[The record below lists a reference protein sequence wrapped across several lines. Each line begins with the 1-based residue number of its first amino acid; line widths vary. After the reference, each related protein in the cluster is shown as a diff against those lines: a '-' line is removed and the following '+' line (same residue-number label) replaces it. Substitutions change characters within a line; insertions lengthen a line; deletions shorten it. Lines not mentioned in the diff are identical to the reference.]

1 MSTEST
7 RTFKTLPLGE
17 HFSDWLVVAVTLI
30 ALLAGWFLK
39 SSVENRSV
47 LLESQAIHAET
58 PQGWHNIV
66 PQGNEVLHISDPMS
80 SGFGTTY
87 IMQSIPVEAGS
98 GVGQAASLLTLQRGQ
113 QLTAY
118 RVLDQQPVT
127 VYGQAAYE
135 LSYVFVESDPNLTH
149 DKFPNIV
156 RGLDYIYL
164 AGDHVVVVT
173 YWAEKQTYEYDLGR
187 FQRFL
192 KSLKF

>member
-1 MSTEST
+1 MTEST
-7 RTFKTLPLGE
+7 PTKKIFSFGE
-17 HFSDWLVVAVTLI
+17 HFSEWLVAAIVLV
-30 ALLAGWFLK
+30 ALLAGWLYK

-47 LLESQAIHAET
+47 TFEATGIRAQT
-58 PQGWHNIV
+58 PQGWLSMT
-66 PQGNEVLHISDPMS
+66 PQGNEVLHVSDPLS

-87 IMQSIPVEAGS
+87 LVQRIPVEAGS
-98 GVGQAASLLTLQRGQ
+98 AVGQAASLLTLQRGQ

-118 RVLDQQPVT
+118 RVLDQKPVT

-164 AGDHVVVVT
+164 EGDHVVVVT
-173 YWAEKQTYEYDLGR
+173 YWAEKQTYDYDLGR

-192 KSLKF
+192 KSLEF

>member
-1 MSTEST
+1 MTESS
-7 RTFKTLPLGE
+7 RTFKTFSPSE
-17 HFSDWLVVAVTLI
+17 HFSDWLVVAITLV
-30 ALLAGWFLK
+30 ALLAGWFFK

-47 LLESQAIHAET
+47 LLESQAIYAET
-58 PQGWHNIV
+58 PQGWHV
-66 PQGNEVLHISDPMS
+66 SAPEGNEVLHVSDPMS

-87 IMQSIPVEAGS
+87 TVQHIPIEADS
-98 GVGQAASLLTLQRGQ
+98 GIGQAASLLTLQRGQ

-118 RVLDQQPVT
+118 RVLDQKPVT
-127 VYGQAAYE
+127 VFGQSAYE

-156 RGLDYIYL
+156 RGLDTIYL